1 MTSLVNS
8 PQHKHWPTGPAHF
21 SDRRA
26 STLYLSL
33 ALQDHRVKCRASRL
47 KITVARSM
55 TNFATFSCI
64 LFLKFR
70 YVCIRAGTNTP
81 SDEYDTYRDT
91 GWRIRYVSRI
101 HFFSEAKLGNGPMVP
116 PNGLFRISSYVVFV
130 IIIIIRQP
138 LCPVVGRRPQHAVS
152 KLPCLVLSSAIS
164 CRSSICP
171 GRLSIA
177 WLVSLVV
184 FSCHM
189 VSNW

>member
-1 MTSLVNS
+1 MVQYNAERMIAFDIKMFHYSGRYVVVIRIGERANIHLGGQTKFCPNGEHKLFVTRPRQGEKNNNELFS

-70 YVCIRAGTNTP
+70 YVCIA
-81 SDEYDTYRDT
+81 
-91 GWRIRYVSRI
+91 
-101 HFFSEAKLGNGPMVP
+101 
-116 PNGLFRISSYVVFV
+116 
-130 IIIIIRQP
+130 
-138 LCPVVGRRPQHAVS
+138 
-152 KLPCLVLSSAIS
+152 
-164 CRSSICP
+164 
-171 GRLSIA
+171 
-177 WLVSLVV
+177 
-184 FSCHM
+184 
-189 VSNW
+189 